1 MTFEK
6 FKQQIDDLEEKRRIV
21 KQVEAEK
28 LKTLIESVKKEVTA
42 VFTDLGPYVGYC
54 TEACGLSGNKE
65 KYITFVEP
73 YGFVMKIQWMSKFF
87 YSLIDISGNGRISFT
102 VSTQDVMEGNLK
114 DLDKLEFL
122 HNVFKTEKQ
131 AYLEN
136 QLTKDLYNR
145 IEEDKIYVKS

>member
-1 MTFEK
+1 MDFEK
-6 FKQQIDDLEEKRRIV
+6 FKQQIDLLEEKRRIV
-21 KQVEAEK
+21 KQVEEEK

-42 VFTDLGPYVGYC
+42 VFTTLGPYVGYC
-54 TEACGLSGNKE
+54 TEACGLTDKE

-73 YGFVMKIQWMSKFF
+73 YGFVMKIQWVAKFF

-122 HNVFKTEKQ
+122 HNIFKAEKQ
-131 AYLEN
+131 AYLVD

-145 IEEDKIYVKS
+145 IEEDKLYVKS